1 VLQAVTPQDVM
12 AAARAV
18 LDRRQSVTGWL
29 SAPETTPEGETQ

>member
-1 VLQAVTPQDVM
+1 VM

-29 SAPETTPEGETQ
+29 MSEEATQ